1 MSKKLLI
8 YLLGLSLDLLLF
20 LKRSLRVSVTLL
32 QNNIYILFRVLKK
45 KKYITVTLMMATV
58 EVTETAIT
66 IN

>member
-1 MSKKLLI
+1 
-8 YLLGLSLDLLLF
+8 
-20 LKRSLRVSVTLL
+20 
-32 QNNIYILFRVLKK
+32 VLKK